1 MKKIAIF
8 LFMSVTISTHTFS
21 QDFSKLYE
29 NAVKSVVTIQ
39 VDDYEI
45 KNGGI
50 TKTGGLG
57 SGVLIDSLG
66 HILTASHV
74 VHNAIAIKVKF
85 QSGEVVAAQIVS
97 SIPSIDVALLKLEYL
112 PKGVLP
118 SKTGNSEITKIGEQI
133 FIIGAPLGFEYSF
146 STGHISGKLNK
157 SMLAR
162 GQMTE
167 FFQTDAAINHG
178 TSGGPMFNSKGE
190 VIGIVS
196 FILSQSGGFEGIG
209 FAVAITPA
217 KKMLFET
224 SSLWTGFEGY
234 FLDDRLAGIL
244 NLPQNSG
251 MLVQRVTDNS
261 LASKMGLE
269 GGYLKFNYLGDEIFL
284 GGDIILNVLGTS
296 CDSPHNFDSIK
307 TQVNNLQKGQAVQ
320 MDILRKGKVI
330 DIFFEM

>member
-1 MKKIAIF
+1 MKKIAIS
-8 LFMSVTISTHTFS
+8 LVMSVIISTHTFS
-21 QDFSKLYE
+21 QDFSNLYE

-45 KNGGI
+45 KNGGV

-74 VHNAIAIKVKF
+74 VHNALAIKVKF

-97 SIPSIDVALLKLEYL
+97 SIPSIDVALLKLESI
-112 PKGVLP
+112 PKGVIP
-118 SKTGNSEITKIGEQI
+118 SKTGNSETTKIGEQI

-167 FFQTDAAINHG
+167 FFQTDAAINQG

-217 KKMLFET
+217 KKNT
-224 SSLWTGFEGY
+224 
-234 FLDDRLAGIL
+234 
-244 NLPQNSG
+244 
-251 MLVQRVTDNS
+251 V
-261 LASKMGLE
+261 
-269 GGYLKFNYLGDEIFL
+269 
-284 GGDIILNVLGTS
+284 
-296 CDSPHNFDSIK
+296 
-307 TQVNNLQKGQAVQ
+307 
-320 MDILRKGKVI
+320 
-330 DIFFEM
+330 

>member
-1 MKKIAIF
+1 MAV
-8 LFMSVTISTHTFS
+8 MVSSQTFA

-45 KNGGI
+45 KNGDV

-74 VHNAIAIKVKF
+74 VHNAIGIKVKF
-85 QSGEVVAAQIVS
+85 QSGEVVGAQIVS
-97 SIPSIDVALLKLEYL
+97 SIPSIDVALLKLEHI
-112 PKGVLP
+112 PIGVFP
-118 SKTGNSEITKIGEQI
+118 AKTGNSETTKIGEQI

-146 STGHISGKLNK
+146 STGHVSGKLNK

-162 GQMTE
+162 GQMID

-178 TSGGPMFNSKGE
+178 TSGGPMFNAKGE

-234 FLDDRLAGIL
+234 FLDARLAGIL
-244 NLPQNSG
+244 NLPQSSG

-261 LASKMGLE
+261 MASKMGME

-296 CDSPHNFDSIK
+296 CDSPHNFESIK
-307 TQVNNLQKGQAVQ
+307 TQVNNLQKGQSVS
-320 MDILRKGKVI
+320 MEILRKGKVI
-330 DIFFEM
+330 DIFFAM

>member
-8 LFMSVTISTHTFS
+8 LFMAVMVSSQTFA

-45 KNGGI
+45 KNGDV

-74 VHNAIAIKVKF
+74 VHNAIGIKVKF
-85 QSGEVVAAQIVS
+85 QSGEVVGAQIVS
-97 SIPSIDVALLKLEYL
+97 SIPSIDVALLKLEHI
-112 PKGVLP
+112 PIGVFP
-118 SKTGNSEITKIGEQI
+118 AKTGNSETTKIGEQI

-146 STGHISGKLNK
+146 STGHVSGKLNK

-162 GQMTE
+162 GQMID

-178 TSGGPMFNSKGE
+178 TSGGPMFNAKGE

-234 FLDDRLAGIL
+234 FLDARLAGIL
-244 NLPQNSG
+244 NLPQSSG

-261 LASKMGLE
+261 MASKMGME

-296 CDSPHNFDSIK
+296 CDSPHNFESIK
-307 TQVNNLQKGQAVQ
+307 TQVNNLQKGQSVS
-320 MDILRKGKVI
+320 MEILRKGKVI
-330 DIFFEM
+330 DIFFAM